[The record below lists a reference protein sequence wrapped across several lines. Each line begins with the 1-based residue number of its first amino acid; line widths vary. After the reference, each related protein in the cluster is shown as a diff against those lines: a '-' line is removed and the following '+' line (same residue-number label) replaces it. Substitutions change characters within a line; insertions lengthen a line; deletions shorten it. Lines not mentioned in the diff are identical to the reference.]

1 MCKSVLSDI
10 FGAGP
15 FTGWSPCLIDAQP
28 TMSELIKVVISMVHY
43 STSTVINDDN
53 IVILCVGGL

>member
-1 MCKSVLSDI
+1 
-10 FGAGP
+10 
-15 FTGWSPCLIDAQP
+15 
-28 TMSELIKVVISMVHY
+28 MSELIKVVISMVHY